1 MGASETAGA
10 ESSTRLEYFPEGRR
24 IESSAVAWYVFIAP
38 FFVVV
43 VVGLVERRL
52 AWPAG
57 LITAVWLYFPG
68 RKRRRAPHVVL
79 EAIDG
84 RLIVTDKKGSRI
96 LDVSMDE
103 VTNVTLD
110 TRTIQ
115 KVQENL
121 SSGMPELRFIDARV
135 GPGIDE
141 ARIEIRCGD
150 RVVPLTEQRTSHID
164 ASDWFG
170 KIRRFL
176 RKNGWVPLD
185 ERAVQVDPPA

>member
-1 MGASETAGA
+1 MSETTNT
-10 ESSTRLEYFPEGRR
+10 ESSARLQYFPEGRR

-38 FFVVV
+38 FFVVI
-43 VVGLVERRL
+43 VVGAVHATL

-57 LITAVWLYFPG
+57 LIVGTWLYWG
-68 RKRRRAPHVVL
+68 RRKRRSMPQVLFEVVG
-79 EAIDG
+79 D
-84 RLIVTDKKGSRI
+84 RLRLTDRKGQTI
-96 LDVSMDE
+96 LDAPILDISD
-103 VTNVTLD
+103 VTLD

-164 ASDWFG
+164 ASDWFV